1 MYRQT
6 KSSKRSERVKEA
18 CNAIDGH
25 LAELADQMR
34 QGKSD
39 ALICYLEF
47 TAQFHQYSFRNIM
60 LAFSQRSNLTRLAGL
75 RQWNKL
81 GRRVRAGEKGI
92 MILAPMSV
100 RKKDAGESE
109 EETEAT
115 AVTFFRPVHVFD
127 VSQTEGD
134 PLPSLVH
141 STGDVE
147 AIVPALE
154 KAVCDSNITLE
165 FVEGIP
171 GNLGV
176 CGASFGGRIMVRSDL
191 GTSEIFRTLAHEFAH
206 EKLHWVGQK
215 EDKTV
220 RETEA
225 DATAYVV
232 CRHFGVKTD
241 TSDYLLLY
249 DATPKVLL
257 ERLETIRNTADSI
270 IRAIGNHLAEQT
282 KTEQLCGV
290 MEGGGHE

>member
-18 CNAIDGH
+18 CNAIDEH

-60 LAFSQRSNLTRLAGL
+60 LAFSQRSNITRLAGL

-81 GRRVRAGEKGI
+81 GRRVCAGEKGI

-100 RKKDAGESE
+100 RKKDVEESE
-109 EETEAT
+109 EETVTT

-134 PLPSLVH
+134 PLPSVVH
-141 STGDVE
+141 TTGDVE

-154 KAVCDSNITLE
+154 KVVRNSNITLE

-171 GNLGV
+171 GNFSAY
-176 CGASFGGRIMVRSDL
+176 GASFGGRIMVRSDL
-191 GTSEIFRTLAHEFAH
+191 DQPETFRTLVHAYFGCGHF
-206 EKLHWVGQK
+206 VIS
-215 EDKTV
+215 
-220 RETEA
+220 A
-225 DATAYVV
+225 DRGRSFRFGAAT
-232 CRHFGVKTD
+232 CFGW
-241 TSDYLLLY
+241 
-249 DATPKVLL
+249 
-257 ERLETIRNTADSI
+257 R
-270 IRAIGNHLAEQT
+270 
-282 KTEQLCGV
+282 
-290 MEGGGHE
+290 